1 MAAFKLEDFQNIDP
15 NNVGNWPIPVKI
27 VVILLVCILAA
38 GAGFYFITQEQ
49 LADLDKKEQEEAKLK
64 EEFRTKQGEANSL
77 EKLREQLKQI
87 EDSFKELLKK
97 LPTETEVPGLLVDI
111 SQTGLANGLNFE
123 LFQPMGERDGQG
135 GFYKELPIKLRVR
148 GTYHALGKFVSDIAL
163 LQRIVTQH
171 NITIAPVPNN
181 KSGDLTLDTTAKTY
195 RYKDAEEEKA
205 SAPKPAAPPPA
216 AAAAPASKK

>member
-27 VVILLVCILAA
+27 VVILLVCVLAA

-49 LADLDKKEQEEAKLK
+49 LVELDKKEQEEIKLRD
-64 EEFRTKQGEANSL
+64 EFRTKQGEANSL

-171 NITIAPVPNN
+171 NITIAPVPNS
-181 KSGDLTLDTTAKTY
+181 KTGDLTLDTTAKTY

-216 AAAAPASKK
+216 AAAPAPKK

>member
-27 VVILLVCILAA
+27 VVIILVCVLAA

-49 LADLDKKEQEEAKLK
+49 LATLEKHEQEEIKLK
-64 EEFRTKQGEANSL
+64 DEFRTKQSEANSL

-148 GTYHALGKFVSDIAL
+148 GSYHALGKFVSDIAL

-171 NITIAPVPNN
+171 NITIAPVVGS

-216 AAAAPASKK
+216 AAAPKK

>member
-1 MAAFKLEDFQNIDP
+1 MATFKLEDFQNIDP
-15 NNVGNWPIPVKI
+15 NDIGNWPVPVKI
-27 VVILLVCILAA
+27 IVIILVCALAA

-49 LADLDKKEQEEAKLK
+49 LATLEKQEQEEIKLK
-64 EEFRTKQGEANSL
+64 EEFRTKQSEANSL

-148 GTYHALGKFVSDIAL
+148 GSYHALGKFVSDIAL

-171 NITIAPVPNN
+171 NISIAPVPGSKTNE
-181 KSGDLTLDTTAKTY
+181 LTLDTTAKTY
-195 RYKDAEEEKA
+195 RYKDSEEEKTN
-205 SAPKPAAPPPA
+205 
-216 AAAAPASKK
+216 APATPKK

>member
-1 MAAFKLEDFQNIDP
+1 MATFKLEDFQNIDP
-15 NNVGNWPIPVKI
+15 NNVGDWPVPVKI

-38 GAGFYFITQEQ
+38 GAGGWFITQEQ
-49 LADLDKKEQEEAKLK
+49 LIDLQKAKDNVKKLT
-64 EEFRTKQGEANSL
+64 EEFDSKQREANSL
-77 EKLREQLKQI
+77 EKLKEQLKQI

-97 LPTETEVPGLLVDI
+97 LPKETEVPNLLVDI

-123 LFQPMGERDGQG
+123 LFQPLGERDGQG

-171 NITIAPVPNN
+171 NITIEPVPNG
-181 KSGDLTLDTTAKTY
+181 KGGELILDTTAKTY
-195 RYKDAEEEKA
+195 
-205 SAPKPAAPPPA
+205 
-216 AAAAPASKK
+216 

>member
-1 MAAFKLEDFQNIDP
+1 MAVFKLEDFQNIDP
-15 NNVGNWPIPVKI
+15 NNVGNWPIPVKA

-49 LADLDKKEQEEAKLK
+49 LIDLEKQQQEEKIKLD
-64 EEFRTKQGEANSL
+64 EFKTKQSEANSL
-77 EKLREQLKQI
+77 EKLKEQLKQI

-97 LPTETEVPGLLVDI
+97 LPTETEVPALLVDI

-123 LFQPMGERDGQG
+123 LFQPIGERDGQG

-181 KSGDLTLDTTAKTY
+181 KTGDLTLDTTAKTY
-195 RYKDAEEEKA
+195 RYKNDEEEKA
-205 SAPKPAAPPPA
+205 SAPKKPAAPPPPP
-216 AAAAPASKK
+216 AAPKK

>member
-15 NNVGNWPIPVKI
+15 NDVGNWPVPVKM
-27 VVILLVCILAA
+27 VVILLVCVLAA

-49 LADLDKKEQEEAKLK
+49 LANLDKLKQDESKLK
-64 EEFRTKQGEANSL
+64 EEFRAKQIEANSL
-77 EKLREQLKQI
+77 DKLKEQLKQI

-97 LPTETEVPGLLVDI
+97 LPTETEVPALLVDI
-111 SQTGLANGLNFE
+111 SQTGLANGLNFD
-123 LFQPMGERDGQG
+123 LFQPLGERDGQG

-148 GTYHALGKFVSDIAL
+148 GTYHALGKFVSDIAI

-171 NITIAPVPNN
+171 NITIAPVPNS
-181 KSGDLTLDTTAKTY
+181 KSGELTLDTTAKTY

-205 SAPKPAAPPPA
+205 SAPKPAAPPA
-216 AAAAPASKK
+216 AAAAPAPAKK

>member
-1 MAAFKLEDFQNIDP
+1 MLQFKLEDFQNIDP

-27 VVILLVCILAA
+27 VVILLVCVLAA
-38 GAGFYFITQEQ
+38 GAGFYFITQDQ
-49 LADLDKKEQEEAKLK
+49 LAALEKQEQEETKLK
-64 EEFRTKQGEANSL
+64 EEFKTKQTEANSL
-77 EKLREQLKQI
+77 DKLKEQLKQI

-123 LFQPMGERDGQG
+123 LFQPLGERDGQG

-171 NITIAPVPNN
+171 NITIAPVPNS
-181 KSGDLTLDTTAKTY
+181 KTDLTLDTTAKTY
-195 RYKDAEEEKA
+195 RYKNDEEEKA
-205 SAPKPAAPPPA
+205 SAPKPAAAPPAAPPA
-216 AAAAPASKK
+216 AAPKK

>member
-49 LADLDKKEQEEAKLK
+49 LAELDKKEQEETKLK

-123 LFQPMGERDGQG
+123 LFQPLGERDGQG

-171 NITIAPVPNN
+171 NITIAPVPNS

-216 AAAAPASKK
+216 AAPAPKK

>member
-1 MAAFKLEDFQNIDP
+1 MATFKLEDFQNIDP

-27 VVILLVCILAA
+27 VVILLICIVAA
-38 GAGFYFITQEQ
+38 GAGFWFITQEQ
-49 LADLDKKEQEEAKLK
+49 LAMLEKQKAEESKLK
-64 EEFRTKQGEANSL
+64 EDFKTKQLEANSL
-77 EKLREQLKQI
+77 DKLKEQLKQI

-123 LFQPMGERDGQG
+123 LFQPLGERDGQG

-171 NITIAPVPNN
+171 NITIAPVPND
-181 KSGDLTLDTTAKTY
+181 KTGDLTLDTTAKTY

-205 SAPKPAAPPPA
+205 SAPKPAVPA
-216 AAAAPASKK
+216 APAAAPAPKK

>member
-15 NNVGNWPIPVKI
+15 NNVGDWPSPVKM
-27 VVILLVCILAA
+27 VVILLVCVLAA

-49 LADLDKKEQEEAKLK
+49 LVNLDKEVEQVKAKLD
-64 EEFRTKQGEANSL
+64 EFKTKQSEANSL
-77 EKLREQLKQI
+77 EKLKEQLKQI

-111 SQTGLANGLNFE
+111 SQTGLANGLNFD

-148 GTYHALGKFVSDIAL
+148 GSYHALGKFVSDIAL

-181 KSGDLTLDTTAKTY
+181 KTGDLILDTTAKTY
-195 RYKDAEEEKA
+195 RYQSESEEKT
-205 SAPKPAAPPPA
+205 SAPKPAA
-216 AAAAPASKK
+216 APAPKK

>member
-1 MAAFKLEDFQNIDP
+1 MAVFKLEDFQNIDP
-15 NNVGNWPIPVKI
+15 NNVGNWPIPVKA

-49 LADLDKKEQEEAKLK
+49 LIDLEKQQQEEKIKLD
-64 EEFRTKQGEANSL
+64 EFKTKQSEANSL
-77 EKLREQLKQI
+77 EKLKEQLKQI

-97 LPTETEVPGLLVDI
+97 LPTETEVPALLVDI

-123 LFQPMGERDGQG
+123 LFQPIGERDGQG

-181 KSGDLTLDTTAKTY
+181 KTGDLTLDTTAKTY
-195 RYKDAEEEKA
+195 RYKNDEEEKA
-205 SAPKPAAPPPA
+205 SAPKKPAAPPPP
-216 AAAAPASKK
+216 AAPKK

>member
-1 MAAFKLEDFQNIDP
+1 MAVFKLEDFQNIDP
-15 NNVGNWPIPVKI
+15 NNVGNWPVPVKA

-49 LADLDKKEQEEAKLK
+49 LIDLEKQQQEEKIKLD
-64 EEFRTKQGEANSL
+64 EFKTKQSEANSL
-77 EKLREQLKQI
+77 EKLKEQLKQI

-97 LPTETEVPGLLVDI
+97 LPTETEVPALLVDI

-123 LFQPMGERDGQG
+123 LFQPIGERDGQG

-181 KSGDLTLDTTAKTY
+181 KTGDLTLDTTAKTY
-195 RYKDAEEEKA
+195 RYKNDEEEKA
-205 SAPKPAAPPPA
+205 SAPKKPAAPPPP
-216 AAAAPASKK
+216 AAPKK

>member
-1 MAAFKLEDFQNIDP
+1 MATFKLEDFQNIDP
-15 NNVGNWPIPVKI
+15 NNVGDWPVPVKI

-38 GAGFYFITQEQ
+38 GAGGWFITQEQ
-49 LADLDKKEQEEAKLK
+49 LIDLQKAEDNVKKLT
-64 EEFRTKQGEANSL
+64 EEFDKNQREANSL
-77 EKLREQLKQI
+77 EKLKEQLKQI

-97 LPTETEVPGLLVDI
+97 LPKETEVPNLLVDI

-123 LFQPMGERDGQG
+123 LFQPLGERDGQG

-171 NITIAPVPNN
+171 NITIEPVPNG
-181 KSGDLTLDTTAKTY
+181 KGGELILDTTAKTY
-195 RYKDAEEEKA
+195 RYKNEDEEKA

-216 AAAAPASKK
+216 AATPAQKK